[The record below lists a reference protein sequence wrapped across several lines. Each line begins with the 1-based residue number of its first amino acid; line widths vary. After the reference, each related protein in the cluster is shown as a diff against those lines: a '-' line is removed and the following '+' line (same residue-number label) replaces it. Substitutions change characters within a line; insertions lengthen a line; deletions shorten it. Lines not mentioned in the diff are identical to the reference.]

1 MSDELDTLEIEVSAQ
16 LLEKT
21 EAYMDLA
28 GWDANEIVTH
38 ALTTLFK
45 VAESRNF
52 PPTIPDACLALGK
65 LIRAG
70 RREGSDD
77 EGSSASTDRL
87 GKERQ
92 KGKTFRP
99 PLGWLRKKRIR
110 MERRRVRVLK
120 TPRHLDKLDVF
131 HPVLRCEQVGLAT
144 FG

>member
-92 KGKTFRP
+92 KGKTFQPFSTGEVDQALSKMIPGASSWMVEKEKNKDGAEASEGLEDP
-99 PLGWLRKKRIR
+99 P
-110 MERRRVRVLK
+110 
-120 TPRHLDKLDVF
+120 TP
-131 HPVLRCEQVGLAT
+131 
-144 FG
+144 